1 MVLTGCLGME
11 DGCREINWQSVVLI
25 AAMFPMATAIEHSGG
40 ASGLADGV
48 MALTGGLFPLFVLA
62 GIFIIT
68 SLLSQVI
75 SNTASTILL
84 VPIVI
89 ATAHGMAVSA
99 YPPLMGVAVAAST
112 PLMTPNGTVP
122 NLLVMTPGNYSFSDY
137 VRGGLPLTLLLF
149 AATLLLVPLIWPF

>member
-1 MVLTGCLGME
+1 
-11 DGCREINWQSVVLI
+11 
-25 AAMFPMATAIEHSGG
+25 
-40 ASGLADGV
+40 